1 MEMVILNIT
10 VIVIGLILGSFIN
23 VLAYRLPNDMPVILS
38 RSQCPKCNMI
48 IPLYR
53 NIPII
58 TYVIQNGR
66 CHNCKNKISINYFIV
81 ELIIGIIWIF
91 GAVYYNQLNEAM
103 YYNIISSL
111 LLAIA
116 YIDKKYFIIPLEL
129 SISIFIIILS
139 YLFIFDNI
147 LENFNG
153 IIYGLGYLS
162 FIFILTKI
170 ITKRQ
175 GLGYGDLQLI
185 FILGFWI
192 SDIRILLVIFLSA
205 LFALLIWIFISIK
218 DGFDK
223 NRALPFGTFLTI
235 TSIII
240 YPFEMEFLLF

>member
-1 MEMVILNIT
+1 MDSLYYSCFFLFGTIF
-10 VIVIGLILGSFIN
+10 GSFIN
-23 VLAYRLPNDMPVILS
+23 VIIYRIPNGLS
-38 RSQCPKCNMI
+38 IIHPRSHCPDCKNQ
-48 IPLYR
+48 IPIYR
-53 NIPII
+53 NIPIF
-58 TYVIQNGR
+58 TYIIQNGR
-66 CHNCKNKISINYFIV
+66 CSNCKNKININYFIV
-81 ELIIGIIWIF
+81 ELTVGIIWIF
-91 GAVYYNQLNEAM
+91 GAINYNQLNEVI

-139 YLFIFDNI
+139 YLFVFDNI

-185 FILGFWI
+185 FIL
-192 SDIRILLVIFLSA
+192 
-205 LFALLIWIFISIK
+205 
-218 DGFDK
+218 
-223 NRALPFGTFLTI
+223 
-235 TSIII
+235 
-240 YPFEMEFLLF
+240 

>member
-1 MEMVILNIT
+1 MDSLYYSCFFFFGTIF
-10 VIVIGLILGSFIN
+10 GSFIN
-23 VLAYRLPNDMPVILS
+23 VIIYRIPNGLS
-38 RSQCPKCNMI
+38 IIHPRSHCPNCKNQ
-48 IPLYR
+48 IPFYR
-53 NIPII
+53 NIPIF
-58 TYVIQNGR
+58 TYLIQNGR
-66 CHNCKNKISINYFIV
+66 CHDCKNKISINYFIV

-91 GAVYYNQLNEAM
+91 GAINYNQLNEVI

-129 SISIFIIILS
+129 SISIFIIILF

-147 LENFNG
+147 LGNFNG

-223 NRALPFGTFLTI
+223 NRPLPFGTFLTI
-235 TSIII
+235 TSIIV
-240 YPFEMEFLLF
+240 YPLEMEFLLF

>member
-1 MEMVILNIT
+1 MDSLYYSCFFLFGTIF
-10 VIVIGLILGSFIN
+10 GSFIN
-23 VLAYRLPNDMPVILS
+23 VIIYRIPNGLS
-38 RSQCPKCNMI
+38 IIHPRSHCPDCKNQ
-48 IPLYR
+48 IPIYR
-53 NIPII
+53 NIPIF
-58 TYVIQNGR
+58 TYIIQNGR
-66 CHNCKNKISINYFIV
+66 CSNCKNKININYFIV
-81 ELIIGIIWIF
+81 ELTVGIIWIF
-91 GAVYYNQLNEAM
+91 GAINYNQLNEVI

-139 YLFIFDNI
+139 YLFVFDNI

>member
-1 MEMVILNIT
+1 MDSLYYSCFFFFGTIF
-10 VIVIGLILGSFIN
+10 GSFIN
-23 VLAYRLPNDMPVILS
+23 VIIYRIPNGLS
-38 RSQCPKCNMI
+38 IIHPRSHCPNCKNQ
-48 IPLYR
+48 IPFYR
-53 NIPII
+53 NIPIF
-58 TYVIQNGR
+58 TYIIQNGK
-66 CHNCKNKISINYFIV
+66 CYNCKNKISINYFIV
-81 ELIIGIIWIF
+81 ELIVGIIWIF
-91 GAVYYNQLNEAM
+91 GAVYYNQLNEAI

-147 LENFNG
+147 SDSFNG

>member
-1 MEMVILNIT
+1 MDSLYYSCFFLFGTIF
-10 VIVIGLILGSFIN
+10 GSFIN
-23 VLAYRLPNDMPVILS
+23 VIIYRIPNGLS
-38 RSQCPKCNMI
+38 IIHPRSHCPDCKNQ
-48 IPLYR
+48 IPIYR
-53 NIPII
+53 NIPIF
-58 TYVIQNGR
+58 TYIIQNGR
-66 CHNCKNKISINYFIV
+66 CSNCKNKININYFIV
-81 ELIIGIIWIF
+81 ELTVGIIWIF
-91 GAVYYNQLNEAM
+91 GAINYNQLNEVI

-139 YLFIFDNI
+139 YLFVFDNI

-192 SDIRILLVIFLSA
+192 SDIRVLLVIFLSA

>member
-1 MEMVILNIT
+1 MDSLYYSCFFFFGTIF
-10 VIVIGLILGSFIN
+10 GSFIN
-23 VLAYRLPNDMPVILS
+23 VIIYRIPNGLS
-38 RSQCPKCNMI
+38 IIHPRSHCPNCKNQ
-48 IPLYR
+48 IPFYR
-53 NIPII
+53 NIPIF
-58 TYVIQNGR
+58 TYIIQNGK
-66 CHNCKNKISINYFIV
+66 CYNFKNKISINYFIV
-81 ELIIGIIWIF
+81 ELIVGIIWFF
-91 GAVYYNQLNEAM
+91 GAVYYNQLNEAI

-147 LENFNG
+147 SDSFNG

>member
-1 MEMVILNIT
+1 MDSLYYSCFFFFGTIF
-10 VIVIGLILGSFIN
+10 GSFIN
-23 VLAYRLPNDMPVILS
+23 VIIYRIPNRLS
-38 RSQCPKCNMI
+38 IIHPRSHCQNCKNQ
-48 IPLYR
+48 IPFYR

-58 TYVIQNGR
+58 TYIIQNGR

-91 GAVYYNQLNEAM
+91 GAINYNQLNEAI

-129 SISIFIIILS
+129 SISIFIIILF

-235 TSIII
+235 TSIIV

>member
-1 MEMVILNIT
+1 MDSLYYSCFFLFGTIF
-10 VIVIGLILGSFIN
+10 GSFIN
-23 VLAYRLPNDMPVILS
+23 VIIYRIPNGLS
-38 RSQCPKCNMI
+38 IIHPRSHCPDCKNQ
-48 IPLYR
+48 IPIYR
-53 NIPII
+53 NIPIF
-58 TYVIQNGR
+58 TYIIQNGR
-66 CHNCKNKISINYFIV
+66 CNNCKNKININYFIV
-81 ELIIGIIWIF
+81 ELIVGIIWIF
-91 GAVYYNQLNEAM
+91 GAINYNQLNEVI

-139 YLFIFDNI
+139 YLFVFDNI

>member
-1 MEMVILNIT
+1 MDSLYYSCFFFFGTIF
-10 VIVIGLILGSFIN
+10 GSFIN
-23 VLAYRLPNDMPVILS
+23 VIIYRIPNGLS
-38 RSQCPKCNMI
+38 IIHPRSHCPNCKNQ

-58 TYVIQNGR
+58 TYIIQNGR

-91 GAVYYNQLNEAM
+91 GAVYYNQLNEAI

-129 SISIFIIILS
+129 SISIFVIILF

-147 LENFNG
+147 SGNFNG

-223 NRALPFGTFLTI
+223 NRPLPFGTFLTI
-235 TSIII
+235 TSIIV

>member
-1 MEMVILNIT
+1 MDSLYYSCFFFFGTIF
-10 VIVIGLILGSFIN
+10 GSFIN
-23 VLAYRLPNDMPVILS
+23 VIIYRIPNGLS
-38 RSQCPKCNMI
+38 IIHPRSHCPNCKNQ
-48 IPLYR
+48 IPFYR
-53 NIPII
+53 NIPIF
-58 TYVIQNGR
+58 TYIIQNGK
-66 CHNCKNKISINYFIV
+66 CYNCKNKISINYFIV
-81 ELIIGIIWIF
+81 ELIVGNICIF
-91 GAVYYNQLNEAM
+91 GAVYYNQLNEAI

-147 LENFNG
+147 SDSFNG

-170 ITKRQ
+170 ITKIQ

>member
-1 MEMVILNIT
+1 MDSLYYSCFFFFGTIF
-10 VIVIGLILGSFIN
+10 GSFIN
-23 VLAYRLPNDMPVILS
+23 VIIYRIPNGLS
-38 RSQCPKCNMI
+38 IIHPRSHCQNCKNQ
-48 IPLYR
+48 IPFYR

-58 TYVIQNGR
+58 TYIIQNGR
-66 CHNCKNKISINYFIV
+66 CHDCKKKISINYFIV

-91 GAVYYNQLNEAM
+91 GAINYNQLNEAI

-139 YLFIFDNI
+139 YLFVFDNI

-235 TSIII
+235 TSIIV
-240 YPFEMEFLLF
+240 YPFEMKFLLF

>member
-1 MEMVILNIT
+1 MDSLYYSCFFFFGTIF
-10 VIVIGLILGSFIN
+10 GSFIN
-23 VLAYRLPNDMPVILS
+23 VIIYRIPNRLS
-38 RSQCPKCNMI
+38 IIHPRSHCPNCKNQ
-48 IPLYR
+48 IPFYR

-58 TYVIQNGR
+58 TYIIQNGR
-66 CHNCKNKISINYFIV
+66 CHDCKKKISINYFIV

-91 GAVYYNQLNEAM
+91 GAINYNQLNEAI

-129 SISIFIIILS
+129 SISIFIIILF

-147 LENFNG
+147 LRNFNG

-235 TSIII
+235 TSIIV

>member
-1 MEMVILNIT
+1 MDSLYYSCFFFFGTIF
-10 VIVIGLILGSFIN
+10 GSFIN
-23 VLAYRLPNDMPVILS
+23 VIIYRIPNRLS
-38 RSQCPKCNMI
+38 IIHPRSHCPNCKNQ
-48 IPLYR
+48 IPFYR

-58 TYVIQNGR
+58 TYIIQNGR

-81 ELIIGIIWIF
+81 ELIVGIIWIF
-91 GAVYYNQLNEAM
+91 GAINYNQLNEVI
-103 YYNIISSL
+103 YYNIVSSL

-116 YIDKKYFIIPLEL
+116 YIDKNYFIIPLEL

-147 LENFNG
+147 LGNFNG
-153 IIYGLGYLS
+153 VIYGLGYLS

-223 NRALPFGTFLTI
+223 NRPLPFGTFLTI
-235 TSIII
+235 TSIIV
-240 YPFEMEFLLF
+240 YPLEMEFLLF

>member
-1 MEMVILNIT
+1 MDSLYYSCFFFFGTIF
-10 VIVIGLILGSFIN
+10 GSFIN
-23 VLAYRLPNDMPVILS
+23 VIIYRIPNGLS
-38 RSQCPKCNMI
+38 IIHPRSHCPNCKNQ
-48 IPLYR
+48 IPFYR
-53 NIPII
+53 NIPIF
-58 TYVIQNGR
+58 TYLIQNGR
-66 CHNCKNKISINYFIV
+66 CHDCKNKISINYFTV

-91 GAVYYNQLNEAM
+91 GAINYNQLNEVI

-129 SISIFIIILS
+129 SISIFIIILF

-147 LENFNG
+147 LGNFNG

-223 NRALPFGTFLTI
+223 NRPLPFGTFLTI
-235 TSIII
+235 TSIIV
-240 YPFEMEFLLF
+240 YPLEMEFLLF

>member
-1 MEMVILNIT
+1 MDSLYYSCFFFFGTIF
-10 VIVIGLILGSFIN
+10 GSFIN
-23 VLAYRLPNDMPVILS
+23 VIIYRIPNGLS
-38 RSQCPKCNMI
+38 IIHPRSYCPNCKNQ
-48 IPLYR
+48 IPFYR
-53 NIPII
+53 NIPIF
-58 TYVIQNGR
+58 TYLIQNGR

-91 GAVYYNQLNEAM
+91 GAINYNQLNEVI

-129 SISIFIIILS
+129 SISIFIIILF

-147 LENFNG
+147 LGNFNG

-223 NRALPFGTFLTI
+223 NRPLPFGTFLTI
-235 TSIII
+235 TSIIV
-240 YPFEMEFLLF
+240 YPLEMEFLLF